1 MESGRRGLRSI
12 ALFCKLR
19 KPGKKTAHPLLLM
32 HPESHTVSRL
42 NVVSLLLI
50 VFCCIFVVIV
60 FMALGQF
67 AYPSADDFCMA
78 AGVRDEGFF
87 IHLWHHYFEWSGRYS
102 GNALY
107 AAYPLIFGLF
117 EGYALIAVFLIV
129 LLYLSMVLFI
139 ASVFRLAVKDKVIWL
154 VALVFI
160 CAYLLGIR
168 HTASSLYWM
177 AGALTYQS
185 AHILLLLSLG
195 VIVRLRNC
203 ARQNSGCYRWFVVLA
218 FLIVLGTG
226 TNEIS
231 MIVLLAGMG
240 LVWLDAMLSRDRKL
254 VGWMLLLLLVVL
266 CCCVVYFSPGN
277 TIREST
283 FPLRHD
289 WLRSIRGS
297 VDMGSWSLLVWTGN
311 PVFITTTLLAP
322 FAATVLY
329 QKSGRLFKITT
340 LQLSILALI
349 TFLSPFVLQFPAWWA
364 MGGWPPP
371 RSVDAIFFI
380 FILSWMSLLVALTIR
395 FMPVK
400 WIVGVEGRLQFRA
413 SVVFFLVSIV
423 FVMSVGIS
431 AKLGTALQDLRH
443 HVKPFNAYMTQRH
456 AVIEQSRQ
464 QGVYAVTVPAPEI
477 EMPKSIYFNDI
488 RADWRDWRNA
498 CYARYFRLSAIQ
510 RIKSSAH
517 Q

>member
-1 MESGRRGLRSI
+1 M
-12 ALFCKLR
+12 
-19 KPGKKTAHPLLLM
+19 
-32 HPESHTVSRL
+32 V
-42 NVVSLLLI
+42 
-50 VFCCIFVVIV
+50 
-60 FMALGQF
+60 
-67 AYPSADDFCMA
+67 

-87 IHLWHHYFEWSGRYS
+87 IHLWHHYFDWSGRYT

-117 EGYALIAVFLIV
+117 EGYALIAVLLIV
-129 LLYLSMVLFI
+129 LLYLSMVFLI
-139 ASVFRLAVKDKVIWL
+139 ASVFRLGVKDKIIWL

-160 CAYLLGIR
+160 CVYLLGIR
-168 HTASSLYWM
+168 HSASSLYWM

-185 AHILLLLSLG
+185 AHILLLLSLA

-203 ARQNSGCYRWFVVLA
+203 ARPDSGCYRWFFLLA

-231 MIVLLAGMG
+231 MMVLLTVSGLALLDAIVL
-240 LVWLDAMLSRDRKL
+240 RDRKL
-254 VGWMLLLLLVVL
+254 LGWALLFLLAIL

-311 PVFITTTLLAP
+311 PIFITTTLLTP
-322 FAATVLY
+322 FAAAVLY
-329 QKSGRLFKITT
+329 HKSGRMFKITS
-340 LQLSILALI
+340 LQLFILVLI
-349 TFLSPFVLQFPAWWA
+349 TLLSPFVLQFPAWWA

-395 FMPVK
+395 FIPEN
-400 WIVGVEGRLQFRA
+400 WILSTEGKFQFRA
-413 SVVFFLVSIV
+413 SVLFFLASIL
-423 FVMSVGIS
+423 FVMSVSIS
-431 AKLGTALQDLRH
+431 AKLNTALQDLRH
-443 HVKPFNAYMTQRH
+443 HAKPFKEYMAQRH

-464 QGVYAVTVPAPEI
+464 QGMYAVTVPAPEI

-498 CYARYFRLSAIQ
+498 CYAQYFRLNAIQ
-510 RIKSSAH
+510 RIKGSA
-517 Q
+517 QK